1 MANNSNG
8 LNQTIAQLTSAP
20 GSSNTDAASQ
30 ISAITEQLTQLT
42 TVSQIQ
48 ADAVTQNTDA
58 VIDNTAT
65 RTTTST
71 SSGTSAGDTVASIAT
86 SILGGGLGLIP
97 LISGLVGLFGGGS
110 ASTPAP
116 LATYTAPNS
125 ISFEGQESP
134 SANTTSWT
142 ASQGSQG
149 GTPTAASTPQ
159 ITVQV
164 NALDSQSFMDHSQDI
179 ARAVRSAMLSAN
191 SLNDVV
197 SDL

>member
-8 LNQTIAQLTSAP
+8 LNQTITQVTSQP
-20 GSSNTDAASQ
+20 GSTNADAASQ

-42 TVSQIQ
+42 TVSQMQ

-65 RTTTST
+65 RTTTT
-71 SSGTSAGDTVASIAT
+71 SSGTSTADTAASIA
-86 SILGGGLGLIP
+86 SSVLGGGLGLIP

-110 ASTPAP
+110 ANTPPP
-116 LATYTAPNS
+116 LATYTAPDS
-125 ISFEGQESP
+125 ISFQGQESP
-134 SANTTSWT
+134 SANTIGWT

-149 GTPTAASTPQ
+149 GTPAAASTPQ

-164 NALDSQSFMDHSQDI
+164 NAMDSQSFMDHSQDI

-197 SDL
+197 NDL